1 MRKSSLFAAML
12 AAASIVC
19 SASKPLTISEDS
31 NGKTLSVACDTTF
44 TIALKGNA
52 STGFTWNIRYLDSTK
67 FLKSGQGRFVGR
79 DTLPGTSGTF
89 FIDFKTKKKGVSTIK
104 LIYSREWETGVPPE
118 DSFSITI
125 RVK

>member
-19 SASKPLTISEDS
+19 SASKPHIISEDS
-31 NGKTLSVACDTTF
+31 NGKTLSVARDTTF

-52 STGFTWNIRYLDSTK
+52 STGYSWNIQDLDTTI
-67 FLKSGQGRFVGR
+67 LWKSGQGRFIGR

-89 FIDFKTKKKGVSTIK
+89 YLDFKPKKKGVSTIR
-104 LIYSREWETGVPPE
+104 LVYSREWETGVPPE
-118 DSFSITI
+118 DSFTVTI